1 MRIALSGT
9 GRIGRLIIRRA
20 FRDGPTPEVEWAAI
34 NSTCPIPVLAHLLR
48 YDSVHGQWDADIR
61 AEEAHIV
68 INGCR
73 IPVVSER
80 DPGLLPWRKLGV
92 DLVIDATGKF
102 ADRPS
107 MSKHLSSGARFAVL
121 TYPSKEADLTVVMGV
136 NQDRFDPGLHRLVS
150 AASCTTNCLAP
161 ILYVLDREFGVRS
174 GWMTTIHAYTSDQRL
189 LDNPH
194 RDLRRA
200 RAAAGSIVPTT
211 TGVSRALADVL
222 PGLAPH
228 IAGISVRVPTQDV
241 SLVDLQV
248 ALNRTVEPE
257 DLEEAFRK
265 AIAEDMGPYVEYTK
279 LPLVSADF
287 IGNEKSAVVDG
298 LSVMTR
304 GNEVKLLAWYDNEW
318 AYSCRVIDLVRHIA
332 SAKSRVAEEGESWLS
347 RTR

>member
-9 GRIGRLIIRRA
+9 GRIGRLCIRRA
-20 FRDGPTPEVEWAAI
+20 FRDGPIPGVEWAAI
-34 NSTCPIPVLAHLLR
+34 NSTCPIPVLAHLLQ
-48 YDSVHGQWDADIR
+48 YDSVHGHWEADIR
-61 AEEAHIV
+61 AEEGHIV

-80 DPGLLPWRKLGV
+80 DPGLLPWKNLGV

-107 MSKHLSSGARFAVL
+107 MSKHLSSGARFVIL

-161 ILYVLDREFGVRS
+161 VLYILDRAFGVKS

-200 RAAAGSIVPTT
+200 RAAASSIVPTT

-241 SLVDLQV
+241 SLLDLQV
-248 ALNRTVEPE
+248 VLNRPVEPE
-257 DLEEAFRK
+257 DVEAAFRK

-304 GNEVKLLAWYDNEW
+304 GNEAKLLAWYDNEW
-318 AYSCRVIDLVRHIA
+318 AYSCRVMDLVRHIA
-332 SAKSRVAEEGESWLS
+332 QTESKAAEGGETWLS